1 MSQKGG
7 KAYKCTVCGECCRHF
22 NVVIDPWTEGAVVHM
37 VKDGSVGVEVW
48 PWEARELILQ
58 SGAKNAGIVLMPS
71 NVMVD
76 RSRNMAV
83 ALSYFIANEDCPM
96 QKGKFCSIHEVKPN
110 VCRYFPLVMGR
121 PGIHISE
128 RCPVSIKVKTGRSN
142 KDTVKALREAYG
154 DGVAYLLMDIYSH
167 EMVTDIVGTMG
178 IENFAK
184 WDLAP
189 DPDAALRMVQAQN
202 WSDLLEFMIFVGY
215 MKPNGVKGLIADLV
229 DPKGIE
235 DKVDIR
241 ILSL

>member
-1 MSQKGG
+1 MAVKR
-7 KAYKCTVCGECCRHF
+7 YECTACGDCCHGF
-22 NVVIDPWTEGAVVHM
+22 NVVIDPWAEGAAVHM

-58 SGAKNAGIVLMPS
+58 SKAKGKTIVLMPS

-96 QKGKFCSIHEVKPN
+96 QKGKLCGIHPVKPN

-121 PGIHISE
+121 PGISISE
-128 RCPVSIKVKTGRSN
+128 RCPVSIKVKTGKSN

-154 DGVAYLLMDIYSH
+154 DGVTYLLMDIYSH
-167 EMVTDIVGTMG
+167 EVVTDIVGTMG
-178 IENFAK
+178 AENFVK
-184 WDLAP
+184 WDMAP

-202 WSDLLEFMIFVGY
+202 WSDLLEFMIFVGF
-215 MKPNGVKGLIADLV
+215 MKPDEIKGLIADV
-229 DPKGIE
+229 VNPKGIE
-235 DKVDIR
+235 EKVDIR